1 VKGDWLYLQ
10 TALVRRAY
18 DGSVGIEAFPGRDLR
33 EIISALKDAAELK
46 GAKDQTERRGTRAME
61 ANGGNEA
68 GRGAEAS
75 GVDGCG
81 LISEMVRA
89 SGMGSYIRTALFASG
104 RGSITQLHYDHYDN
118 LYLQLHGTK
127 RVILFDP
134 QQVAE
139 LGLGVEVGLRLVAL
153 FDPQQVAELG
163 LGVEVGLRLVAL
175 FDPQQVVDTI
185 TSVRHHPALPCCSSL
200 PEGMICVSPLYPLCT
215 PLYPLYI
222 PS

>member
-1 VKGDWLYLQ
+1 MKGDWLYLQ

-153 FDPQQVAELG
+153 FDPQQV
-163 LGVEVGLRLVAL
+163 
-175 FDPQQVVDTI
+175 VDTI